1 MVVGR
6 GAGAKTIDLILAM
19 WSIEALMRQ
28 PRSADSITCENE
40 ARDRIE
46 DTDLRV
52 ISVYKGGR

>member
-6 GAGAKTIDLILAM
+6 GAGAKTMGLILAM
-19 WSIEALMRQ
+19 LSIEALMRQ

-46 DTDLRV
+46 DTDLKG
-52 ISVYKGGR
+52 ISVCKGGR